1 MVNFFLNVASRKD
14 MGMKRGLELY
24 IHYRN
29 CFNQKYGTYYILK
42 CDISKFFASINHDI
56 LKRKFLDNG
65 EINFIATNFDEKIYI
80 QVAYI
85 LADEAV
91 VEREFGAFK
100 SIQDNYPK
108 YVLTLDKFDFSHDGI
123 IHKNVIDWLL
133 EK

>member
-1 MVNFFLNVASRKD
+1 MRIIVNFN
-14 MGMKRGLELY
+14 
-24 IHYRN
+24 
-29 CFNQKYGTYYILK
+29 
-42 CDISKFFASINHDI
+42 
-56 LKRKFLDNG
+56 
-65 EINFIATNFDEKIYI
+65 EKIYI

-91 VEREFGAFK
+91 VERKFGAFK

>member
-1 MVNFFLNVASRKD
+1 

-29 CFNQKYGTYYILK
+29 CFKQKYGTYYILK

-65 EINFIATNFDEKIYI
+65 EIDFIATNFNEKIYI

-85 LADEAV
+85 LADETV